1 MGHLALRTPLAQIA
15 KPRIQPIGEQ
25 IIIQC
30 IQPDSVGSIIIPDSV
45 KAITKTG
52 DSSLVD
58 QLNFV
63 EANVIACGPGKRGK
77 GVVFIEHARVFLMQ
91 LVDNI
96 SASLDDE
103 TRDYSWMPDQ
113 AMSEAKRILKLADNE
128 TGRLSLIVK
137 PGDRILFHPSVQRFD
152 REIDPESIGLPANSG
167 RCFII
172 REDSVLGIIEGA
184 PQPASAGAS

>member
-1 MGHLALRTPLAQIA
+1 MIH
-15 KPRIQPIGEQ
+15 PIGEQ

-30 IQPDSVGSIIIPDSV
+30 IQPEAVGSIIIPDSV

-52 DSSLVD
+52 ESSLVD

-77 GVVFIEHARVFLMQ
+77 
-91 LVDNI
+91 
-96 SASLDDE
+96 DE
-103 TRDYSWMPDQ
+103 TLVRDLAKKLDQ
-113 AMSEAKRILKLADNE
+113 LAMHDQGAVEGTQALLDRANDPNA
-128 TGRLSLIVK
+128 RQPLIVK

-152 REIDPESIGLPANSG
+152 REIEPESIGLPANSG

-172 REDSVLGIIEGA
+172 REESVLGIIESA
-184 PQPASAGAS
+184 PHPTVAGAAL